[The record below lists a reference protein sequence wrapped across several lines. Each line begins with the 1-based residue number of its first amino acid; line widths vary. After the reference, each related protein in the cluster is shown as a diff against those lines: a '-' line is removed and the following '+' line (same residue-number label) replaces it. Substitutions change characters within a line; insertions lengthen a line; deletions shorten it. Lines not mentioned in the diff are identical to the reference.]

1 MVVLDIKDVELLHE
15 IDKALKA
22 MKDAEDNLEKIEKD
36 NYLKT
41 KIAKLKY
48 DFAREEYIRLLQ
60 LAREYKIKYNMQELV
75 EKIIDA

>member
-1 MVVLDIKDVELLHE
+1 VVVLDIKDVELLHE

>member
-1 MVVLDIKDVELLHE
+1 
-15 IDKALKA
+15 

>member
-1 MVVLDIKDVELLHE
+1 MDIKDVELLHE